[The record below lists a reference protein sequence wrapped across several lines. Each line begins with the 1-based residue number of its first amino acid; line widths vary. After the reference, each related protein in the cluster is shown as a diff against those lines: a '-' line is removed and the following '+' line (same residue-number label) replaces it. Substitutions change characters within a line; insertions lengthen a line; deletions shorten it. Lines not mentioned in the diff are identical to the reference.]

1 MDPVSH
7 ALFGRALVATVR
19 TPTARL
25 RGVAVAA
32 VLGALSPDIDC
43 VLMPVGWDIYLRVH
57 SVGTHSLIGALAVGG
72 LTSGVVLL
80 LVRSSAFALLTA
92 AAITGALSHLLLDVS
107 CGAPLQLLWPFSTQE
122 FALPLVA
129 MADPWLLGMLVFATV
144 APTARRN
151 TAGDA
156 RLLVAAVTLFLAAK
170 GALLY
175 VALHPART
183 TQPSGIVAASTV
195 KARWGSLRE
204 WYVFDRT
211 ATRLLQWRITALGG
225 PATTVISWPLAPEST
240 LVRASRRLDTV
251 RNFLDV
257 HRFAFA
263 REQVTDL
270 DRRRVLWSDIRF
282 CAPTAGGSG
291 SGPTASAQLDC
302 QLWVGGV
309 FGRDGRVIVQQVLI
323 GGFVQNRAPP

>member
-7 ALFGRALVATVR
+7 ALFGRALVATMR
-19 TPTARL
+19 TPSTRS

-57 SVGTHSLIGALAVGG
+57 SVGTHSLIGALAVAALTGG
-72 LTSGVVLL
+72 LVLL

-92 AAITGALSHLLLDVS
+92 AAVTGALSHLLLDVT
-107 CGAPLQLLWPFSTQE
+107 CGAPLQLLWPLSTRE

-129 MADPWLLGMLVFATV
+129 MADPWLLGMLVFATLV
-144 APTARRN
+144 FTARRN
-151 TAGDA
+151 AAGDA
-156 RLLVAAVTLFLAAK
+156 RTLVAVVTLFLAAK

-175 VALHPART
+175 VALNQART
-183 TQPSGIVAASTV
+183 TQRPGTVAASMVT
-195 KARWGSLRE
+195 ARWGSLRE

-211 ATRLLQWRITALGG
+211 ATQLLQWRVTALGG
-225 PATTVISWPLAPEST
+225 PATTVISWPLAAEST

-263 REQVTDL
+263 RELATDR

-282 CAPTAGGSG
+282 CAATAGSSASG
-291 SGPTASAQLDC
+291 ATASEHLDC

-309 FGRDGRVIVQQVLI
+309 FGRDGRAIVQQVLI

>member
-19 TPTARL
+19 TPAARS
-25 RGVAVAA
+25 RGLAAAA

-43 VLMPVGWDIYLRVH
+43 VFMPVGWDIYLRVH
-57 SVGTHSLIGALAVGG
+57 SVGTHSLIGALAVAALTGG
-72 LTSGVVLL
+72 FVHL

-92 AAITGALSHLLLDVS
+92 AVAGALSHLLLDVI
-107 CGAPLQLLWPFSTQE
+107 CGAPLQLLWPISTRE

-144 APTARRN
+144 AFTARRN
-151 TAGDA
+151 TASDA
-156 RLLVAAVTLFLAAK
+156 RRLVAAITLFLAAK

-175 VALHPART
+175 VALN
-183 TQPSGIVAASTV
+183 QPHTIERGGIAAASMVT
-195 KARWGSLRE
+195 ARWGSLRD

-211 ATRLLQWRITALGG
+211 ATRLLKWRITALGG
-225 PATTVISWPLAPEST
+225 PATTEISWPLPAEST
-240 LVRASRRLDTV
+240 LVRASRSLDTV

-263 REQVTDL
+263 REQATDL
-270 DRRRVLWSDIRF
+270 DRRLVMWSDVRF
-282 CAPTAGGSG
+282 CAVVSGGEG
-291 SGPTASAQLDC
+291 RVAAAASEHLDC

-309 FGRDGRVIVQQVLI
+309 FGRDGRAIAQQVRI